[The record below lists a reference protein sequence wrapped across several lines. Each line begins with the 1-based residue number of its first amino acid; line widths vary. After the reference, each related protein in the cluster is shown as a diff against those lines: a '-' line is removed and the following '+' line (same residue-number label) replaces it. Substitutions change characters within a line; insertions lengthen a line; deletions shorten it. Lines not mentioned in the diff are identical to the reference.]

1 MWVFGS
7 NVGSVDGVLESGV
20 LVGIFEEMMVGVLVG
35 CVDLVSVGL
44 WVCGPIVGTLDGVL
58 ESGLPVGIVEEM
70 IVGLRDG
77 KEVDVVIGVVDG
89 K

>member
-1 MWVFGS
+1 M
-7 NVGSVDGVLESGV
+7 
-20 LVGIFEEMMVGVLVG
+20 GVLVG

-58 ESGLPVGIVEEM
+58 GSGLPVGIVEEM

-77 KEVDVVIGVVDG
+77 KEVDVVIGVFD
-89 K
+89 

>member
-1 MWVFGS
+1 M
-7 NVGSVDGVLESGV
+7 
-20 LVGIFEEMMVGVLVG
+20 GVLVG

-44 WVCGPIVGTLDGVL
+44 WVCGPIVGTLDGFL
-58 ESGLPVGIVEEM
+58 ESRLSVGTIEEM

>member
-1 MWVFGS
+1 M
-7 NVGSVDGVLESGV
+7 
-20 LVGIFEEMMVGVLVG
+20 
-35 CVDLVSVGL
+35 

-77 KEVDVVIGVVDG
+77 KEVDDVIGVFDA

>member
-1 MWVFGS
+1 M
-7 NVGSVDGVLESGV
+7 
-20 LVGIFEEMMVGVLVG
+20 GVLVG

-58 ESGLPVGIVEEM
+58 ESGLSVGTVEEI

-77 KEVDVVIGVVDG
+77 KELDVFIGVFDAN
-89 K
+89 